1 MIIFRTGTGRF
12 KNTFCAC
19 ALLTQKRIINK
30 QRRNGDIFMPR
41 GKRNPVPAE
50 VENAA
55 VEQEAAKVET
65 KEVAA
70 EPKRRPGRPPKNAA
84 KVVVEE
90 QTAVEEEVPRV
101 TRKRASRTVKKNVEK
116 VEKPGKIVEE
126 TKKVSSV
133 RAAKTVDSAVI
144 IQFEG
149 KNIETKNVAETAK
162 ERWIAAGN
170 KESVLKSIEVYI
182 NVTEGMAY
190 PVINGEAQEG
200 FSCC

>member
-1 MIIFRTGTGRF
+1 
-12 KNTFCAC
+12 
-19 ALLTQKRIINK
+19 
-30 QRRNGDIFMPR
+30 MPR
-41 GKRNPVPAE
+41 GKKNPVPAE
-50 VENAA
+50 VENVV

-84 KVVVEE
+84 KVVAEE
-90 QTAVEEEVPRV
+90 QTAMEGEVPKV
-101 TRKRASRTVKKNVEK
+101 TRKRAYRTVKKNVEK
-116 VEKPGKIVEE
+116 VEKQGKAEE
-126 TKKVSSV
+126 TKKVSAA

-170 KESVLKSIEVYI
+170 KESALKSIEVYI

>member
-1 MIIFRTGTGRF
+1 
-12 KNTFCAC
+12 
-19 ALLTQKRIINK
+19 
-30 QRRNGDIFMPR
+30 MPR
-41 GKRNPVPAE
+41 GIPRAKKNPVPAE
-50 VENAA
+50 VENAV
-55 VEQEAAKVET
+55 VEQEAAEVEN

-70 EPKRRPGRPPKNAA
+70 EPKRRPGRPPKSAA
-84 KVVVEE
+84 KVVEE
-90 QTAVEEEVPRV
+90 QATVDEEAPKV
-101 TRKRASRTVKKNVEK
+101 TRKRASRTVKKTVEK
-116 VEKPGKIVEE
+116 VEKAEKPEKIVEE
-126 TKKVSSV
+126 TKKASPV

-170 KESVLKSIEVYI
+170 KESALKSIEVYI

>member
-1 MIIFRTGTGRF
+1 
-12 KNTFCAC
+12 
-19 ALLTQKRIINK
+19 
-30 QRRNGDIFMPR
+30 MPR

-50 VENAA
+50 AENAA

-84 KVVVEE
+84 KAVVEE
-90 QTAVEEEVPRV
+90 KAATDEEVPKI
-101 TRKRASRTVKKNVEK
+101 TRKRASRTVKKTVEK
-116 VEKPGKIVEE
+116 VEKAEKPEKIVEE
-126 TKKVSSV
+126 VKKASPV
-133 RAAKTVDSAVI
+133 RAAKVVDSAVI

-170 KESVLKSIEVYI
+170 KESALKSIEVYI

-200 FSCC
+200 FFCC